1 VNPHSLARHLQVNR
15 YGLFLLTGAVRPAP
29 GLPVVPREGYRLESF
44 RDPNTRVR
52 IPMLSA
58 AVSAEKLLELFLDLL
73 EPLGELVHVVLE
85 TSHDTGGDAH
95 LDLQRSHIDR
105 PVLAS
110 HFCEFEDLLL
120 NDGFTGVGVI
130 AADRHVEVQLDEHK
144 QVYVY
149 GRDLVPFRRIFRWY
163 GMQRIDDLTL
173 LSEAE
178 HLHHGEPW
186 HAADFRQLCYRIG
199 AGDLESVLSDEGWA
213 G

>member
-1 VNPHSLARHLQVNR
+1 MLSRHLQVNR
-15 YGLFLLTGAVRPAP
+15 YGLFLLTGAVRPAAH
-29 GLPVVPREGYRLESF
+29 LPVVPREGYRLESF

-73 EPLGELVHVVLE
+73 APLGDVVHVVLE
-85 TSHDTGGDAH
+85 TSHESDGDTH
-95 LDLQRSHIDR
+95 LDLRRSHIDR

-110 HFCEFEDLLL
+110 HLCEFEDLVL

-130 AADRHVEVQLDEHK
+130 APDRRVEVQLDEHK
-144 QVYVY
+144 QVYIY
-149 GRDLVPFRRIFRWY
+149 GRDLTPFRRVLRWY
-163 GMQRIDDLTL
+163 GVRRVDGLEL

-178 HLHHGEPW
+178 HLHHGLEH
-186 HAADFRQLCYRIG
+186 HAEAFRELCYRIG
-199 AGDLESVLSDEGWA
+199 AGDLESVLSDDGTWQ